1 MMMPDCEEQL
11 PTGPFRLGT
20 GNADI
25 FVAGRCL
32 VLPSGLSTY
41 QRREEHASFVFHVP
55 NASNPGDRLDFD
67 ALMALV
73 QAGVI

>member
-1 MMMPDCEEQL
+1 M
-11 PTGPFRLGT
+11 GPFPLGT
-20 GNADI
+20 GNAGI

-41 QRREEHASFVFHVP
+41 QRREEPASFVSHVP
-55 NASNPGDRLDFD
+55 VASDPRDRLDFD

-73 QAGVI
+73 QAGII